1 MVGTEE
7 IGVVVCTRR
16 VGTEEREVEAC
27 PRRVETEEKVVRGR
41 AQAVVLK
48 LEKVVAQE
56 YPRDDDEVEYYLRLG
71 SKLRAQVYT
80 TYLR

>member
-1 MVGTEE
+1 MA
-7 IGVVVCTRR
+7 VCTRR

-27 PRRVETEEKVVRGR
+27 PRRAETEEKVVRGR

-48 LEKVVAQE
+48 LEEKVVAQE
-56 YPRDDDEVEYYLRLG
+56 YPRDDDEVGYYLRLG
-71 SKLRAQVYT
+71 SKLMAQVYT